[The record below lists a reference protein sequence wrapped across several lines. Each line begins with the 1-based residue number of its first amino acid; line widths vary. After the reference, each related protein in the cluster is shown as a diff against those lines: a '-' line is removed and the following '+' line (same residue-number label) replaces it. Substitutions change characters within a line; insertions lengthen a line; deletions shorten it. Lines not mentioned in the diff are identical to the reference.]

1 MKKNRCFKAYVL
13 LLVFAILFLYGGVT
27 ALILVPGEPRAAIP
41 SLALAAV
48 LFVAWWKRR
57 QKERAKGAGG
67 AADPQPAGV
76 RAEPVAAKP
85 YKDVFA
91 EMVELRR
98 EQEQRALDE
107 QREQLRAHPEQA
119 RTVLGDESRP
129 EELRALAKE
138 LLTDQVVRESAGQP
152 DKACV
157 FFRDSA
163 LPADIRL
170 AAAGQIEDES
180 VLLPLYDAAEDKE
193 LRAGLI
199 GLIKEEADLVALI
212 EKEPDKALR
221 VAAEKRVKDPELR
234 KAYCGR
240 DGAHEYKL
248 IDSGRERTDGTSHI
262 YYDEYELYECVY
274 CGHRYKEYT
283 DSWHD

>member
-1 MKKNRCFKAYVL
+1 MKKNRRFKAYVL

-48 LFVAWWKRR
+48 FFVAWWKRR
-57 QKERAKGAGG
+57 QKERAGSAGG

-76 RAEPVAAKP
+76 RAEPAGARP
-85 YKDVFA
+85 DEDVITELA
-91 EMVELRR
+91 ELER
-98 EQEQRALDE
+98 EQKQVLLNE

-119 RTVLGDESRP
+119 RTVLEDESRP

-138 LLTDQVVRESAGQP
+138 LLTDQVIRESAGQ
-152 DKACV
+152 
-157 FFRDSA
+157 
-163 LPADIRL
+163 
-170 AAAGQIEDES
+170 
-180 VLLPLYDAAEDKE
+180 
-193 LRAGLI
+193 
-199 GLIKEEADLVALI
+199 
-212 EKEPDKALR
+212 PDKALR

-234 KAYCGR
+234 KTYCGR

>member
-1 MKKNRCFKAYVL
+1 MKKNRRFKAYVL

-48 LFVAWWKRR
+48 FFVAWWKRK
-57 QKERAKGAGG
+57 QKKRAEGAGE

-76 RAEPVAAKP
+76 RPEPVAARP
-85 YKDVFA
+85 YEDVITELA
-91 EMVELRR
+91 ELER
-98 EQEQRALDE
+98 EQKQVLLNEQC
-107 QREQLRAHPEQA
+107 EQLRAHPEQA
-119 RTVLGDESRP
+119 RTVLEDESRP
-129 EELRALAKE
+129 VELRALAKE
-138 LLTDQVVRESAGQP
+138 LLTDRVVRESAGQP
-152 DKACV
+152 DKACA

-180 VLLPLYDAAEDKE
+180 ALLSLYDAAEDKE

-199 GLIKEEADLVALI
+199 DLIKEEADLVALI

-221 VAAEKRVKDPELR
+221 VAAEKRVKDPERR
-234 KAYCGR
+234 KTYCGR

>member
-1 MKKNRCFKAYVL
+1 MKKNRRFKTYVL

-48 LFVAWWKRR
+48 FFVAWWKRR
-57 QKERAKGAGG
+57 QKERAGSAGG

-76 RAEPVAAKP
+76 RAEPAGARP
-85 YKDVFA
+85 DEDVFA

-107 QREQLRAHPEQA
+107 QREHLRAHPEQA

-138 LLTDQVVRESAGQP
+138 LLTDQVIRESAGQP
-152 DKACV
+152 EKACA
-157 FFRDSA
+157 FFRDST

-170 AAAGQIEDES
+170 AAAGQIEDER
-180 VLLPLYDAAEDKE
+180 LLLSLYDAEEDKE

-199 GLIKEEADLVALI
+199 GLIKEEADLTALI
-212 EKEPDKALR
+212 EKEPDKTLR
-221 VAAEKRVKDPELR
+221 VAAEKRVKDPERR
-234 KAYCGR
+234 KAYCLR
-240 DGAHEYKL
+240 DGAHEYRL
-248 IDSGRERTDGTSHI
+248 IGSGHDRTDGTSHI
-262 YYDEYELYECVY
+262 YYDEYDLYECVY
-274 CGHRYKEYT
+274 CGEQHKEYT